1 MQQKSKNVLFISACC
16 ISSFLFFSGASAD
29 HDHGHD
35 KHESKNLPMVTNETY
50 RQECGACHFVYQPG
64 LLPAGSWEKILNQLP
79 SHSGEELVEI
89 EQEAMTVIADYL
101 QSNAAEHASAER
113 AAKILRSLNGEKPLR
128 ITEIPYIQEKHSK
141 LQQNIFSRQSIGSRA
156 NCPACHTSAER
167 GVYEDDLVKIPK

>member
-1 MQQKSKNVLFISACC
+1 MQQKSKNIHSISACC
-16 ISSFLFFSGASAD
+16 ISSLLFFSVAAAD

-35 KHESKNLPMVTNETY
+35 KHESKNLPPVTNETY

-64 LLPAGSWEKILNQLP
+64 LLPAGSWEKIMNQLP
-79 SHSGEELVEI
+79 AHFEEELAI
-89 EQEAMTVIADYL
+89 EQGAKNVIADYL

-113 AAKILRSLNGEKPLR
+113 AAKILRSLNGENPLR
-128 ITEIPYIQEKHSK
+128 ITEIPYIRKKHHE
-141 LQQNIFSRQSIGSRA
+141 LQQDIFSRQSIGSPA